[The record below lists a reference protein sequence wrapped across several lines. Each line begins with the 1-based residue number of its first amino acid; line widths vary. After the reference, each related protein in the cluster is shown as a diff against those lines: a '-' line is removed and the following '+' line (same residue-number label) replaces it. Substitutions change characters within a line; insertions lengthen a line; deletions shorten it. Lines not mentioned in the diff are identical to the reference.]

1 MVQVVHLDANI
12 LIPILWDRDPGLE
25 SASKALVKRLRGEV
39 KSQPNREVKIPKLTV
54 GEVLDKYFEDLNG
67 RSVPSRSDRNG
78 GFIDSLEEVIT
89 DLDAN
94 VSSIQTECWKV
105 ARELKRKDRF
115 LEHNDLFI
123 ASMAIQD
130 NNSTHLL
137 TRDSDLTETTAIKDV
152 CRERSERNHGLTVGP
167 SF

>member
-1 MVQVVHLDANI
+1 MAQVVHLDANI
-12 LIPILWDRDPGLE
+12 LIPILWDRDPELE
-25 SASKALVKRLRGEV
+25 PTSKALVKRLRGEV

-54 GEVLDKYFEDLNG
+54 GEVLNKYFEDLNG
-67 RSVPSRSDRNG
+67 RSVSSQPNRNG
-78 GFIDSLEEVIT
+78 AFISSLNEVIT
-89 DLDAN
+89 DLEAN

-105 ARELKRKDRF
+105 ARKLKRKDRF

-130 NNSTHLL
+130 NDSTHLL
-137 TRDSDLTETTAIKDV
+137 TRDSDLIETTAIKDV
-152 CRERSERNHGLTVGP
+152 CRERSERNHGLTVGR